1 MNNDV
6 SSNQSIIR
14 YENGQLFET
23 EDFYVTEFPLTIMV
37 NGEEFAT
44 IICSP
49 TNMEELVLGFRFRGS
64 HSKERRIKINSN

>member
-1 MNNDV
+1 
-6 SSNQSIIR
+6 
-14 YENGQLFET
+14 
-23 EDFYVTEFPLTIMV
+23 MV

-49 TNMEELVLGFRFRGS
+49 TNMEELVLGFLASEG

>member
-23 EDFYVTEFPLTIMV
+23 EDFYVTEFL
-37 NGEEFAT
+37 
-44 IICSP
+44 
-49 TNMEELVLGFRFRGS
+49 
-64 HSKERRIKINSN
+64 